1 MHEEHDGSEQRPEG
15 LAPLTTCSNEL
26 EAQEIRMIL
35 EEAGMPAFVFDKGGL
50 GLNMAD
56 GEARVGATQVQVP
69 SGRIDEA
76 RSILESIVSDS
87 AGIDWEQVD
96 VGDMPPEVADV
107 LGSRNAMH
115 SVRRFVATVGPLLG
129 ILILLGVGA
138 GIVIILAT

>member
-1 MHEEHDGSEQRPEG
+1 MHEQHDGREAHPEG
-15 LAPLTTCSNEL
+15 LAELTTCSNEL

-35 EEAGMPAFVFDKGGL
+35 EGAGVPAFVFDKGGL

-56 GEARVGATQVQVP
+56 GEARVGATQVHVP
-69 SGRIDEA
+69 SGSIEKA
-76 RSILESIVSDS
+76 RSILDSVVSDS

-96 VGDMPPEVADV
+96 VGEMPPEVADV

-115 SVRRFVATVGPLLG
+115 AVRRFIATVGPILG